1 MNSNEKKPLLPI
13 TNTPQT
19 IIKKEVIIVNNDVA
33 SAYYCFRIIALII
46 ILIGFIVGIVLIV
59 EKNN

>member
-33 SAYYCFRIIALII
+33 SAY
-46 ILIGFIVGIVLIV
+46 
-59 EKNN
+59 